1 MTRFDKGDLRQ
12 APAWLS
18 EPQQQDHPW
27 TWADIAF
34 FCVASF
40 ISGGI
45 AMAWFLQPAMESFT

>member
-1 MTRFDKGDLRQ
+1 MRPRELLELQRAAQDLR
-12 APAWLS
+12 
-18 EPQQQDHPW
+18 EPVEGRPW

-45 AMAWFLQPAMESFT
+45 AMAWFLQPAMETFS